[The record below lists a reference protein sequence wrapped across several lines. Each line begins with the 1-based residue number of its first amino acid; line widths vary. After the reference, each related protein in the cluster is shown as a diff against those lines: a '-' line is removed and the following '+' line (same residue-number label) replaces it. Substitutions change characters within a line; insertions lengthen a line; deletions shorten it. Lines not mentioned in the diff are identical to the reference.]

1 MDVVVRPGEVT
12 GSVTAP
18 PSKSISHRA
27 LLRALLA
34 HGRSTIRNLS
44 RCADV
49 VATLEACRSF
59 GAEVGEDTD
68 QITLHGCGQE
78 LNVPDGTIDCAN
90 SGTTLRFF
98 TVAGCL
104 APGTV
109 RLTGDRSLTQRPMEP
124 LLAALMG
131 LGAEAR
137 RDADGTVTV
146 RGPLRPGSTTLDA
159 TASSQYLSAML
170 LVLPVLEGDWRI
182 DLAGPLASRG
192 YVDLTLEA
200 LDDPSYARIDD
211 DGASIE
217 GGTEYRPIE
226 RTIEGDWSA
235 AAFPVAAG
243 LLGGDVR
250 IQGLV
255 KSSRQPD
262 RAFLELIELLNGDV
276 SWEGDTLIA
285 RRSVLN
291 GADLDVSNT
300 PDLFPAALLL
310 AARARGT
317 TTITGTARLQYK
329 ESDRVSTCTDVLRAM
344 GADIAVGD
352 DRVIVRGVPSL
363 RGAEVISHGD
373 HRVAMMAVMAGLGA
387 TGTTTVHNMECVDVS
402 WPGFLEAVKGIGGR
416 VGTIVPL
423 P

>member
-1 MDVVVRPGEVT
+1 MDAVVRPGEVT
-12 GSVTAP
+12 GSILAP
-18 PSKSISHRA
+18 SSKSISHRA

-34 HGRSTIRNLS
+34 RGRSTIQNLS

-49 VATLEACRSF
+49 IATLEACRAF
-59 GAEVGEDTD
+59 GAEVGEDAEL
-68 QITLHGCGQE
+68 ITLHGCGPE
-78 LNVPDGTIDCAN
+78 LTVPDGTIDCAN

-104 APGTV
+104 APGAV

-124 LLAALMG
+124 LLAALRG

-137 RDADGTVTV
+137 RDADGSVTV
-146 RGPLRPGSTTLDA
+146 RGPLRPGSTNLDA

-200 LDDPSYARIDD
+200 LDDPSYVRLDEG
-211 DGASIE
+211 GATIE
-217 GGTEYRPIE
+217 GGIEYRSIE

-250 IQGLV
+250 VQGLV

-262 RAFLELIELLNGDV
+262 RALLELIDLLNGEV
-276 SWEGDTLIA
+276 SWEGSTLIA
-285 RRSVLN
+285 RRSELN
-291 GADLDVSNT
+291 GVDLDVSDT
-300 PDLFPAALLL
+300 PDLFPAVLLL

-317 TTITGTARLQYK
+317 TTITGTDRLRYK
-329 ESDRVSTCTDVLRAM
+329 ESDRVYTCTDVLRAM

-352 DRVIVRGVPSL
+352 DRVVVRGVPSL
-363 RGAEVISHGD
+363 RGAEVTSHGD
-373 HRVAMMAVMAGLGA
+373 HRVAMMAVTAGLGA
-387 TGTTTVHNMECVDVS
+387 TGATTVQDMDCVDVS
-402 WPGFLEAVKGIGGR
+402 WPGFLEALKGLGGR
-416 VGTIVPL
+416 VRTTAPL